1 MLKRTADGQSGLGQ
15 SQVRS
20 VVIEAVGQ
28 HLLAPVTCPG
38 RRLMSCCRFTFLSI
52 LAYYVE
58 TLQ

>member
-1 MLKRTADGQSGLGQ
+1 MLKRMADGQSGLGQ

-52 LAYYVE
+52 LA
-58 TLQ
+58 